1 MSLAAMKVQIRGV
14 GRDEMNAYSDKWVGQ
29 RVRLLKT
36 GSVHTIVHAQML
48 MGEQLKLDN
57 GSWVT
62 PWDIKV
68 ITE

>member
-1 MSLAAMKVQIRGV
+1 MTLASMKVQIRGV
-14 GRDEMNAYSDKWVGQ
+14 SRDEMAAYTDKWVGR
-29 RVRLLKT
+29 RVRVRKT

-57 GSWVT
+57 DSWT
-62 PWDIKV
+62 EPWNVEV

>member
-1 MSLAAMKVQIRGV
+1 MSLASIKVQVRGV
-14 GRDEMNAYSDKWVGQ
+14 GWDEMAAYSDKWVGH
-29 RVRLLKT
+29 RVRLCKT
-36 GSVHTIVHAQML
+36 GSVHTIVAAQML

-57 GSWVT
+57 DSWVT

>member
-1 MSLAAMKVQIRGV
+1 MSLASMKVQIRGV
-14 GRDEMNAYSDKWVGQ
+14 SQGEINSYYDKWVGQ

-48 MGEQLKLDN
+48 MGEELKLDN